1 MNLLKGED
9 KMKYILDGLG
19 QILIAMVLLKFIIY
33 LIPKPVVSIFKFL
46 ITAIRQF
53 IFIIFNKSNKNT
65 KRNTTKTS
73 KVINLRTKK
82 KVYNK

>member
-33 LIPKPVVSIFKFL
+33 LIPKPIVSIFKFL
-46 ITAIRQF
+46 ITAIRQL
-53 IFIIFNKSNKNT
+53 IFITFNKSNKNT

>member
-1 MNLLKGED
+1 
-9 KMKYILDGLG
+9 MKYILDGLG

-33 LIPKPVVSIFKFL
+33 LIPKPIVSIFKFL

-53 IFIIFNKSNKNT
+53 IFITFNKSNKNT